1 MCKQAVE
8 RALRDSQLQYK
19 DIQAALVGYVY
30 GDSASGQRALYEV
43 GQTGIPIV
51 NLNNNCATGATT
63 IYMGAQWIQGGLKDC
78 LLCLG
83 FDKM

>member
-30 GDSASGQRALYEV
+30 GDSASG
-43 GQTGIPIV
+43 
-51 NLNNNCATGATT
+51 
-63 IYMGAQWIQGGLKDC
+63 
-78 LLCLG
+78 
-83 FDKM
+83 